1 MVKSATAFTLFLTLM
16 VMVLGVTAEANAN
29 ANANADAEKPS
40 LTFKRRSRPD
50 QVRALEA
57 RATKDPW
64 ANFYQFNWNNW
75 SGWGWTG
82 HTLQYVKDWYYDE
95 YGLNLPDGVYSW
107 QQLSW
112 YVTYFGTYAPRP
124 TPSIAV
130 YGVANTEAP
139 WEYGTLA
146 SSTTSSRAASSSAA
160 ASSSRAASSSSSS
173 SSAALSSSSSRAAS
187 SSSSSSATAAP
198 SSSSSIAPSSSSS
211 SRAASSSSSSSVA
224 PSSSSSSSSAAASS
238 SSSSRAASSS
248 SSSSSSAAPSSS
260 SSSSSAAASSSS
272 SSSSAAASSSSSS
285 VAASSSSSSSSSSAA
300 ASSSSSSASSSI
312 AASSSSSSSS
322 AAPSAT
328 VPVIPSGWAAA
339 SSPCIA
345 DGRSGRGLIGT
356 FTIDYQNTIAS
367 CLARC
372 DNGGY
377 PLGGLEYGNQCFC
390 GSYLSNGASL
400 TNTATCNVN
409 CPGDSTGS
417 TKCGGYYAMSLYV
430 STKINAA
437 ALTPDLSAA
446 VETLPSGWSQAAK
459 CMPEVS
465 GRALTD
471 LSYFSDGMTTATCL
485 NYCAARGYQYAGVEY
500 GRECYCGNSIDNG
513 ADLTKTSTACGTP
526 CAGNPT
532 VPCGGQNA
540 LTVYNNPAYSY
551 SNTVINGYV
560 KTACLQE
567 VANRA
572 LRGASYQDATGM
584 TVDTCT
590 QYCADRGYGM
600 AAVEYGRECYCGSA
614 LTGGASLLLT
624 SGQCYMP
631 CVGDNTQNCGGPNA
645 MWLYI
650 NPTPPAAAINL
661 PTGWTYQ
668 GCIAEGSVGR
678 ALNFTATNYL
688 AKGSNTGEVCARQCA
703 ILGYSIAGTEYS
715 EQCYCGNS
723 FTNGASGNII
733 DTLTDGTGQCNYPCP
748 ANTAQM
754 CGGANRLS
762 IYSSLATLPST
773 VSVPGV
779 SRVAKSST

>member
-1 MVKSATAFTLFLTLM
+1 MVKSATTFTLFLVLM
-16 VMVLGVTAEANAN
+16 VMILGVTAEANA
-29 ANANADAEKPS
+29 DLEKPT
-40 LTFKRRSRPD
+40 LTLKRRSRPD
-50 QVRALEA
+50 RARAPDA

-64 ANFYQFNWNNW
+64 ANFNQFNWNNW

-95 YGLNLPDGVYSW
+95 YGLNLPNGVYSW

-112 YVTYFGTYAPRP
+112 YVTYFGTYQPRP
-124 TPSIAV
+124 TPSISV
-130 YGVANTEAP
+130 YGAANNEAP

-146 SSTTSSRAASSSAA
+146 ATTTSKSTSSAVA
-160 ASSSRAASSSSSS
+160 TTSSSSSS
-173 SSAALSSSSSRAAS
+173 SKAAS
-187 SSSSSSATAAP
+187 SSSSSSAAP
-198 SSSSSIAPSSSSS
+198 SSSSS
-211 SRAASSSSSSSVA
+211 V
-224 PSSSSSSSSAAASS
+224 AASS

-248 SSSSSSAAPSSS
+248 SSSSAAPTAAPSSSSSSVAPTSSSSSSAAASSSSSSSKAASSSSSSASASSSSSSSAAVSS

-272 SSSSAAASSSSSS
+272 SSSA
-285 VAASSSSSSSSSSAA
+285 SSSAA
-300 ASSSSSSASSSI
+300 ASSTSSST
-312 AASSSSSSSS
+312 SS

-328 VPVIPSGWAAA
+328 APVIPTGWAAA

-345 DGRSGRGLIGT
+345 DGRSGRGLLGT
-356 FTIDYQNTIAS
+356 FTIDYNNTIAS
-367 CLARC
+367 CLQRC

-377 PLGGLEYGNQCFC
+377 PIAGIEYGNQCFC

-417 TKCGGYYAMSLYV
+417 TKCGGYYAMSLFV

-437 ALTPDLSAA
+437 ALTSDLSAA

-465 GRALTD
+465 GRALTG
-471 LSYFSDGMTTATCL
+471 LSYFSDGMTTSTCL
-485 NYCAARGYQYAGVEY
+485 NYCAARGFQYAGVEY

-532 VPCGGQNA
+532 VPCGGNNA
-540 LTVYNNPAYSY
+540 LTLYNNPAYSY
-551 SNTVINGYV
+551 SNTIINGYV

-572 LRGASYQDATGM
+572 LRGASYQDPTGM
-584 TVDTCT
+584 TVETCT
-590 QYCADRGYGM
+590 QYCSDRGYGM

-631 CVGDNTQNCGGPNA
+631 CVGDSTENCGGPNA

-650 NPTPPAAAINL
+650 NPAPPPAAINL
-661 PTGWTYQ
+661 PSGWTYQ
-668 GCIAEGSVGR
+668 GCVAEGNVGR
-678 ALNFTATNYL
+678 ALNFTATTYL
-688 AKGSNTGEVCARQCA
+688 AKGTNTGEVCARQCA
-703 ILGYSIAGTEYS
+703 ILGYTIAGTEYA

-723 FTNGASGNII
+723 FTNGATGNII
-733 DTLTDGTGQCNYPCP
+733 DTLTDLSGQCNYACP
-748 ANTAQM
+748 GNSAQA

-762 IYSSLATLPST
+762 IYSSLTTLPST
-773 VSVPGV
+773 VV
-779 SRVAKSST
+779 SPVIKVNKVST